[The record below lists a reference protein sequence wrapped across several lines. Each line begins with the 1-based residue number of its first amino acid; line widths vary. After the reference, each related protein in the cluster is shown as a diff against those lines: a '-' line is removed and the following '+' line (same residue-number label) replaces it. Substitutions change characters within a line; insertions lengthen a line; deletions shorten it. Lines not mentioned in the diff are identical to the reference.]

1 MTPPAFGSQ
10 QPCDAAQLQS
20 GGRRAAC
27 PDRDKPWVLVS
38 AILGSSLA
46 FIEGSVVNLALPAI
60 QHELQIDS
68 AAVQWVMNAYL
79 LVLGS
84 FMLVGGSLG
93 DRIGLRRIF
102 VLGNAV
108 FGLGALGCA
117 MASSLSL
124 LVVARCV
131 QGLGGALLVPTS
143 LALIGSYFSED
154 ERGRA
159 IGTWAGA
166 SALTT
171 AIGPVL
177 GGWLVDH
184 WGWPA
189 VFWLVAPFALL
200 TLSIAAWRV
209 PADSPVAN
217 GPLDYPG
224 ALLLAASLAILTY
237 ALVDPASAWHA
248 ASFLAISG
256 ILAALFVRRERRFP
270 APLLPLGLFSS
281 RAFSGANLM
290 TFMLYAALSGALYFL
305 PFNLIQI
312 QGYSATAAGAA
323 FLPMTLMLGFG
334 STLAGDL
341 IRRFDPR
348 IVLTVGPV
356 IAGLGFLG
364 LALPGVDAAFVT
376 GFLPAIMVIGLGM
389 TISVAPLTTVVMSA
403 VVERQTGVAS
413 GINNTVSRLSGV
425 VAVAVL
431 TGVAIGSFSA
441 SLDDSLDKSD
451 VSQTVARDVLA
462 QASRLAE
469 LNAPDDLPA
478 AAARAV
484 DAAIAESYVDAF
496 RLVAVICGLLGMGS
510 GLAAWLSLKGLDLR
524 NEGGRSEKGRS
535 EG

>member
-1 MTPPAFGSQ
+1 MTPPTYGSQ
-10 QPCDAAQLQS
+10 QPCDQAELRAAR
-20 GGRRAAC
+20 RRAAC
-27 PDRDKPWVLVS
+27 PQRDKPWVLAS

-60 QHELQIDS
+60 QHELGIDS

-102 VLGNAV
+102 ILGNAV
-108 FGLGALGCA
+108 FGLGALACA
-117 MASSLSL
+117 VAPSLPVL
-124 LVVARCV
+124 IVARCV
-131 QGLGGALLVPTS
+131 QGLGGALLVPAS
-143 LALIGSYFSED
+143 LALIGSYFAEE

-177 GGWLVDH
+177 GGWLVDQ

-189 VFWLVAPFALL
+189 VFWLVLPLAVL

-209 PADSPVAN
+209 PTDTTEAT
-217 GPLDYPG
+217 GRIDYPG
-224 ALLLAASLAILTY
+224 ALLLAASLGTLTY
-237 ALVDPASAWHA
+237 ALVDPASAWRA
-248 ASFLAISG
+248 ASFVGVAA
-256 ILAALFVRRERRFP
+256 ILAAAFLWRQKRFSS
-270 APLLPLGLFSS
+270 PLLPLDLFSS

-290 TFMLYAALSGALYFL
+290 TFLLYAALSGALYFL
-305 PFNLIQI
+305 PFNLIQV
-312 QGYSATAAGAA
+312 QGYSATRAGAA

-348 IVLTVGPV
+348 VVLTVGPL
-356 IAGLGFLG
+356 IAGAGFIG
-364 LALPGVDAAFVT
+364 LALPGADTAFVT
-376 GFLPAIMVIGLGM
+376 GFLPAILVIGLGM

-403 VVERQTGVAS
+403 VAERQTGVAS
-413 GINNTVSRLSGV
+413 GINNTVARLAGV

-431 TGVAIGSFSA
+431 TGVAIGWFSSSLEESLRA
-441 SLDDSLDKSD
+441 SEVPPAVTQHL
-451 VSQTVARDVLA
+451 LA
-462 QASRLAE
+462 NAARLAE
-469 LNAPDDLPA
+469 LSAPDDVSAPVA
-478 AAARAV
+478 KSV
-484 DAAIAESYVDAF
+484 DAAIAASYVGAF
-496 RLVAVICGLLGMGS
+496 RVIAVVCGLLAIGS
-510 GLAAWLSLKGLDLR
+510 GLVAWFSLR
-524 NEGGRSEKGRS
+524 PVHEPPHE
-535 EG
+535 